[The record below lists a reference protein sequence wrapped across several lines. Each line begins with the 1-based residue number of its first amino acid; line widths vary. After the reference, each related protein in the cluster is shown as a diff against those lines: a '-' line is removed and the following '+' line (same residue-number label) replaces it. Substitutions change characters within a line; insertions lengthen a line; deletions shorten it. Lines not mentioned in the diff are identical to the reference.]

1 MSVLQPAG
9 QPSLADRLQKIDRRI
24 LYLILFI
31 VVAIPTIWP
40 MTIPN
45 AVLPMSEALWQTIE
59 RTPKNKA
66 VLISSTWSR
75 STRGEN
81 KGQMTALLNHV
92 MSRRIRF
99 ILSSFDPKGAQVALD
114 TVNEMAPK
122 YHYVYGT
129 DWIQWP
135 YQASAPNFV
144 KGINVDFVKTVK
156 TDAVRKEPLQNFP
169 IMQAIKGIDDIHIVV
184 EVSASA
190 SHMTWIQFLKS
201 GVKVGFC
208 PTSVMAPESLPYYA
222 AGQLAGVLWGAKGA
236 YDYEQL
242 NVQHGTGRYSTGR
255 QYMGPLSAAFGL
267 VILSIIVGN
276 VAMYF
281 GRKRPAGGG
290 A

>member
-1 MSVLQPAG
+1 MSVPSPAG
-9 QPSLADRLQKIDRRI
+9 SPSLTEKLQRIDRRI
-24 LYLILFI
+24 LYLILF
-31 VVAIPTIWP
+31 VVIAVPTIWP

-45 AVLPMSEALWQTIE
+45 TVLPMSEALWNTIE
-59 RTPKNKA
+59 STPKNKA
-66 VLISSTWSR
+66 VLISSTWTR

-81 KGQMTALLNHV
+81 KGQMVALLNHL

-99 ILSSFDPKGAQVALD
+99 ILSSFDAQGTQVALD
-114 TVNEMAPK
+114 TVNEVAPK

-135 YQASAPNFV
+135 FQANAANFV
-144 KGINVDFVKTVK
+144 KGINVDFINTVK
-156 TDAVRKEPLQNFP
+156 TDGVRKEPLQNFP
-169 IMQAIKGIDDIHIVV
+169 IMQAIRSMDDIYIVV
-184 EVSASA
+184 EISASA
-190 SHMTWIQFLKS
+190 SHMVWIQFLKP

-242 NVQHGTGRYSTGR
+242 NVQHGTGTYSTGR

-267 VILSIIVGN
+267 VILSIVVGN
-276 VAMYF
+276 IAMYVS
-281 GRKRPAGGG
+281 RRRPAGGG